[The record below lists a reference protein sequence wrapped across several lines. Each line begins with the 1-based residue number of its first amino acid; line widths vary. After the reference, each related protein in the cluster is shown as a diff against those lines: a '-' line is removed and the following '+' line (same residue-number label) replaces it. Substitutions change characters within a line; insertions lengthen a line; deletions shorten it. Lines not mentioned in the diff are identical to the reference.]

1 MFLTLPAWCFAG
13 YAGNPTT
20 CPWSAKKWR
29 NRARQTCARS
39 LKSGWQRPCCES
51 VIAAANASWRMLDAT
66 RWPAFAVPPAVM
78 FVASLTLTTPILMAT
93 GKLLGFRLR
102 KGLRFWRH
110 HTHMHWLLGMWC
122 ASVMIVGMAL
132 FFWNSTSE
140 SIVYAYKGRELDL
153 STLALFDELDPVPAC
168 FLIKQYL
175 LCLRRAHQWLS
186 GNLIGENVLAH
197 NL

>member
-1 MFLTLPAWCFAG
+1 
-13 YAGNPTT
+13 
-20 CPWSAKKWR
+20 
-29 NRARQTCARS
+29 
-39 LKSGWQRPCCES
+39 
-51 VIAAANASWRMLDAT
+51 
-66 RWPAFAVPPAVM
+66 
-78 FVASLTLTTPILMAT
+78 
-93 GKLLGFRLR
+93 
-102 KGLRFWRH
+102 
-110 HTHMHWLLGMWC
+110 
-122 ASVMIVGMAL
+122 MIVGMAL

-168 FLIKQYL
+168 FLKKQYL